1 MTQVSVVCGCVAPAT
16 HALLFLLQNSNYRVR
31 AAGTHLTGRLKKL
44 LLFFPTH
51 TSLAACCPLPNP
63 PPRGRELRGCWVF
76 GGRFWQAFVFAC
88 YLYRF
93 SHLTPSPMGELRGCW
108 VFGGRF
114 WQTFGLAC
122 YLYRFSHL
130 TPSPVGEGWGGYN
143 LITSFT
149 S

>member
-1 MTQVSVVCGCVAPAT
+1 M
-16 HALLFLLQNSNYRVR
+16 
-31 AAGTHLTGRLKKL
+31 AAGFSAAGFGKHLVLPVIFIASAIL
-44 LLFFPTH
+44 L
-51 TSLAACCPLPNP
+51 P
-63 PPRGRELRGCWVF
+63 PPWAR
-76 GGRFWQAFVFAC
+76 
-88 YLYRF
+88 
-93 SHLTPSPMGELRGCW
+93 ELRGCW